1 MYNNEIMNRFANPQF
16 VGTLRG
22 ANGVGMAQDPNTNE
36 VIKFYLLV
44 DENGIIEDA
53 KFKAFGSAVVIAVAD
68 ATCQTLI
75 GLSVSEAEELHEAQ
89 IIDGLGEIP
98 QARLYAPILAM
109 NAINDAINDYHKKMR
124 RLEKQRLR
132 EQGMSDEEI
141 KEHLAA
147 MDENGQFKEPVENAD
162 EYDEYEVEENDETVE
177 NNDTIDFESEQPSK
191 DAQENL
197 SGASILAKYFGQ
209 TTN

>member
-1 MYNNEIMNRFANPQF
+1 MYNNEIMNRFTNPQF

-36 VIKFYLLV
+36 IIKFYLIV

-68 ATCQTLI
+68 ATCQTII
-75 GLSVSEAEELHEAQ
+75 GLSVSEAEELHEVQ

-132 EQGMSDEEI
+132 EQGMSDDEI
-141 KEHLAA
+141 KKYLAK
-147 MDENGQFKEPVENAD
+147 MDNNEQFEEPVTFEAD
-162 EYDEYEVEENDETVE
+162 DE
-177 NNDTIDFESEQPSK
+177 DFEAE
-191 DAQENL
+191 E
-197 SGASILAKYFGQ
+197 
-209 TTN
+209 

>member
-1 MYNNEIMNRFANPQF
+1 MYNNEIMNRFTNPQF

-36 VIKFYLLV
+36 IIKFYLIV

-68 ATCQTLI
+68 ATCQTII
-75 GLSVSEAEELHEAQ
+75 GLSVSEAEELHEVQ

-132 EQGMSDEEI
+132 EQGMSDDEI
-141 KEHLAA
+141 KKYLAK
-147 MDENGQFKEPVENAD
+147 MDNNEQFEEPVTFEAD
-162 EYDEYEVEENDETVE
+162 DEDFEAEEYAE
-177 NNDTIDFESEQPSK
+177 NNDTTENGNEQSNEDP
-191 DAQENL
+191 QEHL

>member
-1 MYNNEIMNRFANPQF
+1 MYNNEIMNRFTNPQF

-36 VIKFYLLV
+36 IIKFYLIV

-68 ATCQTLI
+68 ATCQTII
-75 GLSVSEAEELHEAQ
+75 GLSVSEAEELHEVQ

-132 EQGMSDEEI
+132 EQGMSDDEI
-141 KEHLAA
+141 KKYLAT
-147 MDENGQFKEPVENAD
+147 MENNELFEEPVAFEAD
-162 EYDEYEVEENDETVE
+162 DADYDAEEYAE
-177 NNDTIDFESEQPSK
+177 NNDTTENENEQTNE
-191 DAQENL
+191 DTQEHL

>member
-36 VIKFYLLV
+36 IIKFYLIV

-68 ATCQTLI
+68 ATCQTII
-75 GLSVSEAEELHEAQ
+75 GLSVSEAEELHEVQ
-89 IIDGLGEIP
+89 IVDGLGEIP

-109 NAINDAINDYHKKMR
+109 NAINDAINDYHKKLR

-132 EQGMSDEEI
+132 EQGMSDDEI
-141 KEHLAA
+141 KKYLAK
-147 MDENGQFKEPVENAD
+147 MDNNKQFEESVAFEADDEDFEAEEYAENNGTTENGNEQSNE
-162 EYDEYEVEENDETVE
+162 
-177 NNDTIDFESEQPSK
+177 DT
-191 DAQENL
+191 QEHL
-197 SGASILAKYFGQ
+197 SGASILAKYFG
-209 TTN
+209 

>member
-1 MYNNEIMNRFANPQF
+1 MYNNEIMNRFTNPQF

-36 VIKFYLLV
+36 IIKFYLIV

-68 ATCQTLI
+68 ATCQTII
-75 GLSVSEAEELHEAQ
+75 GLSVSEAEELHEVQ
-89 IIDGLGEIP
+89 IVDGLGEIP

-132 EQGMSDEEI
+132 EQGMSDDEI
-141 KEHLAA
+141 KKYLAK
-147 MDENGQFKEPVENAD
+147 MDNNEQFEEPVAFEAD
-162 EYDEYEVEENDETVE
+162 DEDFEAEEYAE
-177 NNDTIDFESEQPSK
+177 NNDTTENGNEQSNE
-191 DAQENL
+191 DTQEHL

>member
-36 VIKFYLLV
+36 IIKFYLLV
-44 DENGIIEDA
+44 DEDGIIEDA

-75 GLSVSEAEELHEAQ
+75 GLSVSEAEELHEVQ

-98 QARLYAPILAM
+98 RARLYAPILAM

-141 KEHLAA
+141 KEHLAS
-147 MDENGQFKEPVENAD
+147 MDENGQFEDLAENTVEFEN
-162 EYDEYEVEENDETVE
+162 YEAEENEEGVE
-177 NNDTIDFESEQPSK
+177 NNGTIEPDNEQPTEET
-191 DAQENL
+191 QEHL
-197 SGASILAKYFGQ
+197 SGASILAKYFGKS
-209 TTN
+209 TN

>member
-1 MYNNEIMNRFANPQF
+1 MYNNEIMNRFTNPQF

-36 VIKFYLLV
+36 IIKFYLIV

-68 ATCQTLI
+68 ATCQTII
-75 GLSVSEAEELHEAQ
+75 GLSVSEAEELHEVQ

-132 EQGMSDEEI
+132 EQGMSDDEI
-141 KEHLAA
+141 KKYLAT
-147 MDENGQFKEPVENAD
+147 MENNELFEEPVALEAD
-162 EYDEYEVEENDETVE
+162 DEDYDAEEYAE
-177 NNDTIDFESEQPSK
+177 NNDTTENGNKQSNEDT
-191 DAQENL
+191 QEHL